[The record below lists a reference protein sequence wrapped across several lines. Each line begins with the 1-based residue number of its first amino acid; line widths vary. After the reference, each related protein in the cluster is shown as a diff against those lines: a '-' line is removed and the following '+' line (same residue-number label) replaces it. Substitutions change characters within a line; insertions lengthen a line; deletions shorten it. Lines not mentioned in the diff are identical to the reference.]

1 MAIVTLSSK
10 GQIVIPAPLRKKL
23 GLKQRARL
31 RVELRGG
38 KLVLEP
44 EAPEGWE
51 SLEGSIKA
59 GRSLTKWLEEE
70 HKREVEREEQRLG
83 RRTSSTPGR
92 SSPG

>member
-1 MAIVTLSSK
+1 MATVTLSSK

-31 RVELRGG
+31 RVEVRGG

-51 SLEGSIKA
+51 SLEGSVKA
-59 GRSLTKWLEEE
+59 GRSLTKCLEEE
-70 HKREVEREEQRLG
+70 HKREVEREQQRS
-83 RRTSSTPGR
+83 RRASSTPGP
-92 SSPG
+92 S